1 MTAPAPFLPKPSI
14 LDRVLGRLIP
24 TDQYGSLLDPT
35 QQRAI
40 QRQGLIGLGTGILAQ
55 GGPGSGP
62 LQAFGKAYQGLD
74 IPGMADHALQVK
86 AYQTKLQEKDSL
98 QQVIAA
104 HPRKPGQSDY
114 DYVASLLAATA
125 GMPGSS
131 VNLAS
136 AADALKQSPR
146 TGGTHVVP
154 LKDGIYLV
162 HDDGTKIR
170 VGPPPDKAP
179 KEPTPAERVAASQAH
194 GVEASLMRMQDIE
207 RDHPEAVEQV
217 AAVLSSGKIPW
228 IGKGIEAYRS
238 LGLSG
243 PANEYLT
250 EAKNFLLATT
260 PTYGGARPTEQL
272 LALEAAASIPSLKE
286 GPAARAA
293 KVLHRNQRLKDVIAK
308 AGKAAT
314 VDEAPPSDATKPRY
328 PENPY

>member
-1 MTAPAPFLPKPSI
+1 MTAPAPFVPKPSI

-74 IPGMADHALQVK
+74 IPGMADHAL
-86 AYQTKLQEKDSL
+86 KLQAYRTQLGEKQAVAAAKAKPRIGTPYEQL
-98 QQVIAA
+98 QA
-104 HPRKPGQSDY
+104 
-114 DYVASLLAATA
+114 LTTELA
-125 GMPGSS
+125 GMPGTEHITGPLSS
-131 VNLAS
+131 IL
-136 AADALKQSPR
+136 DALKQNPR
-146 TGGTHVVP
+146 SGATHVVP
-154 LKDGIYLV
+154 LQDGIYLV
-162 HDDGTKIR
+162 RDDGTKIR
-170 VGPPPDKAP
+170 VGPAPGKAP
-179 KEPTPAERVAASQAH
+179 KEPTPAERVAASQA
-194 GVEASLMRMQDIE
+194 GGAEQSLRRMEEIE
-207 RDHPEAVEQV
+207 RDHPDAADQV
-217 AAVLSSGKIPW
+217 AAALSAGKLPF
-228 IGKGIEAYRS
+228 IGKYAEGIRS
-238 LGLSG
+238 MGLSG

-293 KVLHRNQRLKDVIAK
+293 KAKHRQQRLMDILAK
-308 AGKAAT
+308 AGRAA
-314 VDEAPPSDATKPRY
+314 APAPAPAAGEYDDLLK
-328 PENPY
+328 